1 MRLGVVVGLMIA
13 TMTGT
18 QPVSAGVTPTSRVAT
33 AGSRCPGA
41 LRADQHTVG
50 GQRTV
55 WTMALEDKNK
65 KDQWP
70 DPAGMAAVHMVFEN
84 TRAQIRSLEVS
95 VSYLPLG
102 PRLMPDADGTNA
114 QEMKKNYVLTADDKT
129 RIERN
134 LMVGPAATITRLHVT
149 SATFADGSVW
159 HATSEGAC
167 SIEPS
172 RAIAVDGKESSLRW

>member
-18 QPVSAGVTPTSRVAT
+18 QPGSAGVTPTSRVAA

-65 KDQWP
+65 KDQ
-70 DPAGMAAVHMVFEN
+70 MARPGRYGR
-84 TRAQIRSLEVS
+84 RAYGV
-95 VSYLPLG
+95 
-102 PRLMPDADGTNA
+102 
-114 QEMKKNYVLTADDKT
+114 
-129 RIERN
+129 
-134 LMVGPAATITRLHVT
+134 
-149 SATFADGSVW
+149 
-159 HATSEGAC
+159 
-167 SIEPS
+167 
-172 RAIAVDGKESSLRW
+172 